1 MGRLR
6 VSLGRF
12 AYRLMAASLGGLR
25 AGPGGL
31 SLLFLLLLPLPLL
44 SWGDREDDTQSE
56 DCGKPWWSED
66 VDVSRHWPWE
76 VSLRVEDEHVCGG
89 ALVDHKW
96 VVTAAHC
103 IEGTKEYSVTLGTAQ
118 LKPTDPGKAVSIP
131 VKDIVVHPK
140 FWGRTFIIGD
150 VALLQLH
157 TPVVFSKYVQPI
169 CLPEPTFDLK
179 VGTQCWVTGWS
190 QAKLRY
196 SANSTLTPELQ
207 EAEVFIMDNKRC
219 DQIYRKKSSVPHILP
234 LILGDMICATNYGE
248 NLCNGDPGGPL
259 ACEVED
265 RWILAGVMSW
275 EKACAKAQNPGV
287 YTRVTKYSKWIK
299 NQMSNGA
306 PSGPCTSIRLLLL
319 SWLLPPQMG
328 P

>member
-1 MGRLR
+1 MPRGIL
-6 VSLGRF
+6 VAVLPI
-12 AYRLMAASLGGLR
+12 LLWVVTASPRHLV
-25 AGPGGL
+25 PKV
-31 SLLFLLLLPLPLL
+31 
-44 SWGDREDDTQSE
+44 
-56 DCGKPWWSED
+56 CGKPWWPED
-66 VDVSRHWPWE
+66 NDMSRHWPWE

-89 ALVDHKW
+89 ALIDHKW

-103 IEGTKEYSVTLGTAQ
+103 IKGTKEYSVTLGTAQ
-118 LKPTDPGKAVSIP
+118 LKPTNPRMAVSIQ
-131 VKDIVVHPK
+131 VKDIIMHPK
-140 FWGRTFIIGD
+140 FWGRTFTIGD

-157 TPVVFSKYVQPI
+157 TPVVFNNYVQPI

-179 VGTQCWVTGWS
+179 VGMQCWVTGWS

-196 SANSTLTPELQ
+196 SANSTLTSELQ

-219 DQIYRKKSSVPHILP
+219 DQIYRKESPISHILP
-234 LILGDMICATNYGE
+234 LILGDMICATNYGK
-248 NLCNGDPGGPL
+248 NLCNGDSGGPL

-299 NQMSNGA
+299 NQMSNRA
-306 PSGPCTSIRLLLL
+306 LSGPCTSVWLLLL
-319 SWLLPPQMG
+319 TWLLPLQMG